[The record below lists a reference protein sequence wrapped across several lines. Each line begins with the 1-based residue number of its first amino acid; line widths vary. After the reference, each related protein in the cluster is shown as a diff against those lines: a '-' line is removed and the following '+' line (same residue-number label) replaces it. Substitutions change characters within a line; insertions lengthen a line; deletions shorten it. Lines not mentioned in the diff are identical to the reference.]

1 MRIKT
6 FQGATMSE
14 AMKAVKAEMG
24 ADAVILEVKEVKKG
38 NRLFRPPFPSVVEV
52 IAANDL
58 THIEESLLLPPPPRM
73 ANSPQTQVAVGKQAL
88 PKIEAVSLTE
98 ESAIFPQLPTGA
110 VRSPSAEEGLFMGY
124 ILCWKRCDLVRVFL

>member
-24 ADAVILEVKEVKKG
+24 SDAVILEVKEVKKR

-58 THIEESLLLPPPPRM
+58 TRIEESLLLPPRV
-73 ANSPQTQVAVGKQAL
+73 ASSEQRTYVAVGNSESL
-88 PKIEAVSLTE
+88 PPHPI
-98 ESAIFPQLPTGA
+98 PLPVG
-110 VRSPSAEEGLFMGY
+110 EGWLE
-124 ILCWKRCDLVRVFL
+124 VT